1 MLAIIQ
7 VNRDFY
13 MNLANQ
19 SANGYLRNLSGA
31 GHASLGGF
39 APPKNIPIVS
49 LGYEVRA
56 LRKFHRF
63 VASPAA
69 ASRIKATAR
78 RSAKNIDSWSSY
90 LPAECV
96 DMMVSL
102 GWDRTT

>member
-1 MLAIIQ
+1 
-7 VNRDFY
+7 

-19 SANGYLRNLSGA
+19 SPNSFLRNLSGA

-49 LGYEVRA
+49 LGNEVRA
-56 LRKFHRF
+56 LQRFHRF

-69 ASRIKATAR
+69 ASRIKAKAR
-78 RSAKNIDSWSSY
+78 RSAKNIDNWSSY

-96 DMMVSL
+96 DAMVSL